1 MMARCEPVAG
11 EALSSTVKSTET
23 RPKHGP
29 GRFPAFRE
37 EAELQTPPEWAGR
50 ATGPA
55 AREKATSGQ
64 GRDGPAN
71 PPRRGQPLGQQR
83 GGRPP
88 GHPSKRAES
97 GRSGARQP
105 GGIQRQNH
113 HSNGSGQ
120 AFRGGAAAAHR
131 ARASSSPI
139 WAAGLPGPRWKG
151 KRKSSLLPR
160 LPELTR
166 MTLTGLEVS
175 LMLLLSP
182 AEPPRHRVGGERVEG
197 LTPGRG
203 GCVVVT
209 LCCQLPV
216 VTSVCLPGAGRVSSI
231 CRLL

>member
-1 MMARCEPVAG
+1 MARCEPVAG
-11 EALSSTVKSTET
+11 ETLSSTVKSTET

-29 GRFPAFRE
+29 GRFPVFRE

-64 GRDGPAN
+64 GRTSQPP
-71 PPRRGQPLGQQR
+71 PPRREQPL
-83 GGRPP
+83 

-97 GRSGARQP
+97 GRSRARQP

-113 HSNGSGQ
+113 HSNGGGQ

-182 AEPPRHRVGGERVEG
+182 AEPPRHRVGGERLEG
-197 LTPGRG
+197 PS
-203 GCVVVT
+203 
-209 LCCQLPV
+209 P
-216 VTSVCLPGAGRVSSI
+216 
-231 CRLL
+231 

>member
-1 MMARCEPVAG
+1 MDRAAS
-11 EALSSTVKSTET
+11 LSS
-23 RPKHGP
+23 
-29 GRFPAFRE
+29 GRRQSCRRHPNGQE
-37 EAELQTPPEWAGR
+37 GQLGQLPEKRQRQA
-50 ATGPA
+50 
-55 AREKATSGQ
+55 
-64 GRDGPAN
+64 RDGPAN

-88 GHPSKRAES
+88 GHPRKRAES
-97 GRSGARQP
+97 GRSRARQL

-113 HSNGSGQ
+113 HSNGGGQ

-182 AEPPRHRVGGERVEG
+182 AEPPRHRVEGERVEG
-197 LTPGRG
+197 PS
-203 GCVVVT
+203 
-209 LCCQLPV
+209 P
-216 VTSVCLPGAGRVSSI
+216 
-231 CRLL
+231 